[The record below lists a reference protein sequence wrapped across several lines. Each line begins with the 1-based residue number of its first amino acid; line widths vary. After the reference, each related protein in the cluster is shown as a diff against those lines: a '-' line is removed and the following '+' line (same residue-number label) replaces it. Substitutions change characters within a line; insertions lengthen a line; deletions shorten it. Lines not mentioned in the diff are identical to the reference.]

1 MPESSLGLQR
11 TVAESDDPKE
21 ERVLIISDCKPMLRA
36 IERAWRAGDARGCR
50 GGRAATLEAVCKLRA
65 QLGRVVTVWCPAHR
79 GITPN
84 EYADIAAAAHAQ
96 CQVESTDSII
106 AAVTSRDCRRGFCRR
121 DAAQLRGGR
130 RGDGCG
136 GGDWSERG

>member
-21 ERVLIISDCKPMLRA
+21 ERVLIISDCKPM
-36 IERAWRAGDARGCR
+36 
-50 GGRAATLEAVCKLRA
+50 
-65 QLGRVVTVWCPAHR
+65 R

-136 GGDWSERG
+136 GGDCEGEQARQR